1 MLLKLIVC
9 HVPDAN
15 RARFSRGQN
24 EWSALQG
31 VEGFRGQVGGW
42 NEKDPLEAVIVGLW
56 RDEPAYARFMLEAH
70 DLVFENNGQK
80 GSYDA
85 SSVSLWDR
93 LFDIPGSVTAMPPAI
108 DGAGF
113 ARIAYCVVRRDRVEH
128 FIEVQQRIWNP
139 GMAGAGGMLAGAF
152 SRSREDQR
160 RFLVCTLWRSAV
172 DHRAYVDDVFP
183 YLPRRA
189 EFERDCES
197 LTGYVVPL
205 LPTWTV
211 RSSCLEEAV

>member
-15 RARFSRGQN
+15 RARFSHGQN
-24 EWSALQG
+24 DWSALRG

-42 NEKDPLEAVIVGLW
+42 NEKDPLEAVIIGLW

-70 DLVFENNGQK
+70 DPVFENNGQK

-93 LFDIPGSVTAMPPAI
+93 RVDIPGSVAAMPPAI

-113 ARIAYCVVRRDRVEH
+113 ARIAHCVVRRDRVEH
-128 FIEVQQRIWNP
+128 FIDVQQRTWNP

-152 SRSREDQR
+152 SRSREDDR
-160 RFLVCTLWRSAV
+160 RFLVCTLWRSAG
-172 DHRAYVDDVFP
+172 DHGAYVKDVFP
-183 YLPRRA
+183 DLRRRA
-189 EFERDCES
+189 EVERDCES
-197 LTGYVVPL
+197 LTGYLVPL
-205 LPTWTV
+205 LPAWTV
-211 RSSCLEEAV
+211 RSNYLEEAI